1 MSEPTQYCTQ
11 CRKDQPVSGFMRDD
25 GEGPFKRCNRCR
37 KRNTDSH
44 RSWRASQMSNV
55 APESPSRRP
64 GGHIKQ
70 PVSNNST
77 TAVVAAS
84 TSKLPAGSTLAGS
97 SLTEPNTCHGN
108 DTRSITIAPEVITT
122 IGDITT
128 STTVVTIT
136 TTIRHGEGK
145 VEMKPQDEPSP
156 KVESDDVTSASSESS
171 HDANDFP
178 HEDNTHGLGF
188 FVCIHCEKCQPAP
201 LRGFSVCLL
210 CITDWKWC
218 DKEKHNRPVAD
229 FMWDGK
235 EHDECI
241 HCVLDIG
248 RF

>member
-1 MSEPTQYCTQ
+1 
-11 CRKDQPVSGFMRDD
+11 
-25 GEGPFKRCNRCR
+25 
-37 KRNTDSH
+37 
-44 RSWRASQMSNV
+44 MSNG
-55 APESPSRRP
+55 APELPSRP
-64 GGHIKQ
+64 AYAHTKQ
-70 PVSNNST
+70 PVSNDST
-77 TAVVAAS
+77 TAVVAGS
-84 TSKLPAGSTLAGS
+84 ISKIPAGSTLAGS
-97 SLTEPNTCHGN
+97 SLTQSHTHHGN

-156 KVESDDVTSASSESS
+156 KVESDDITSVSSESS
-171 HDANDFP
+171 REANDSP
-178 HEDNTHGLGF
+178 HESTTHGPGF

-218 DKEKHNRPVAD
+218 NKEKHNRPLAD

-241 HCVLDIG
+241 HCVLDVG
-248 RF
+248 PF

>member
-1 MSEPTQYCTQ
+1 
-11 CRKDQPVSGFMRDD
+11 
-25 GEGPFKRCNRCR
+25 
-37 KRNTDSH
+37 
-44 RSWRASQMSNV
+44 MSNV
-55 APESPSRRP
+55 APESPSRRL